1 MAFLSRRHFLSGA
14 GALGFASGMGALSSV
29 TAGKSWAA
37 DVSGYKALVCIFL
50 KGGMDHADT
59 VLPYDQASYDQLATV
74 REGLFNSYNVTN
86 ATSSRNRA
94 NLLRLNPA
102 NSGVL
107 GGRELALP
115 QELSPLHSMFEGGD
129 LAILGNVGPLL
140 EPTLR
145 SQIEAN
151 TAILPARLFSHND
164 QQSTW
169 MAFGVEGQRRGWGGL
184 FADAVLASSPS
195 ADPASTSISATSNDV
210 FLSGNVATPFRV
222 SSNGAASP
230 TLVNQRNY
238 LGFASED
245 DEARA
250 RIREHL
256 ARTNFGDGN
265 IFAQDVRDSS
275 GRAID
280 TSERL
285 LTARENEGPFATE
298 FENDNFGR
306 QMKSVAETIK
316 IQTYLN
322 APRQIFYV
330 SSGNFDTHNNQANM
344 IGGPHAGFANAIAS
358 FKAAMQEIGQW
369 NNVAV
374 FTMSDFG
381 RTLIDNGDG
390 TDHGWGGHHF
400 IAGGQVNGNRLYGE
414 FPAAEPESGSYTP
427 SRGRLIPTTSV
438 EQYAATLGRWFGL
451 SNSELATA
459 LPNLGNFNQSDL
471 AFMR

>member
-1 MAFLSRRHFLSGA
+1 
-14 GALGFASGMGALSSV
+14 
-29 TAGKSWAA
+29 
-37 DVSGYKALVCIFL
+37 
-50 KGGMDHADT
+50 
-59 VLPYDQASYDQLATV
+59 
-74 REGLFNSYNVTN
+74 
-86 ATSSRNRA
+86 
-94 NLLRLNPA
+94 
-102 NSGVL
+102 
-107 GGRELALP
+107 
-115 QELSPLHSMFEGGD
+115 
-129 LAILGNVGPLL
+129 
-140 EPTLR
+140 
-145 SQIEAN
+145 
-151 TAILPARLFSHND
+151 
-164 QQSTW
+164 
-169 MAFGVEGQRRGWGGL
+169 
-184 FADAVLASSPS
+184 
-195 ADPASTSISATSNDV
+195 
-210 FLSGNVATPFRV
+210 
-222 SSNGAASP
+222 
-230 TLVNQRNY
+230 
-238 LGFASED
+238 
-245 DEARA
+245 
-250 RIREHL
+250 
-256 ARTNFGDGN
+256 
-265 IFAQDVRDSS
+265 
-275 GRAID
+275 
-280 TSERL
+280 
-285 LTARENEGPFATE
+285 
-298 FENDNFGR
+298 
-306 QMKSVAETIK
+306 MKSVAETIK

>member
-1 MAFLSRRHFLSGA
+1 MAFISRRHFLSGA
-14 GALGFASGMGALSSV
+14 GALGFASGMGALSGV

-37 DVSGYKALVCIFL
+37 NVSGYKALVCVFL

-59 VLPYDQASYDQLATV
+59 VLPYDQPSYDQLANV
-74 REGLFNSYNVTN
+74 REGLFGSYN
-86 ATSSRNRA
+86 ATSASSSRNRV
-94 NLLRLNPA
+94 NLLKLNPQNA
-102 NSGVL
+102 GTL

-115 QELSPLHSMFEGGD
+115 QALSPLHSMFEGGD
-129 LAILGNVGPLL
+129 LAILGNVGPLI

-145 SQIEAN
+145 SQIESD

-195 ADPASTSISATSNDV
+195 ADPAFTSISATSNDV
-210 FLSGNVATPFRV
+210 FLSGDVAVPFRI
-222 SSNGAASP
+222 SSNGAPSP
-230 TLVNQRNY
+230 TLIRQGNY
-238 LGFASED
+238 LGFSSED

-256 ARTNFGDGN
+256 ARSSFGDAN
-265 IFAQDVRDSS
+265 IFSQDVRSS
-275 GRAID
+275 TGRAID

-285 LTARENEGPFATE
+285 LLARELEGPLATQ
-298 FENDNFGR
+298 FGDDGFGR
-306 QMKSVAETIK
+306 QLQSVAETIK
-316 IQTYLN
+316 IQSHLN
-322 APRQIFYV
+322 TPRQIFYV
-330 SSGNFDTHNNQANM
+330 SGGNLDTHNGQAGA
-344 IGGPHAGFANAIAS
+344 IERPHTQVANAIAS
-358 FKAAMQEIGQW
+358 FKAAMEEIGQW

-400 IAGGQVNGNRLYGE
+400 IAGGQVNGNRLYGD
-414 FPAAEPESGSYTP
+414 FPTAEPDSESYAP

-438 EQYAATLGRWFGL
+438 EQYAATLGKWFGL
-451 SNSELATA
+451 SSSELAAA
-459 LPNLGNFNQSDL
+459 LPNLQNFNQTDL
-471 AFMR
+471 GFMS